1 MYTRETAEK
10 HIVDKVTFYSMVLII
25 FCMVSFF
32 FTSSPNLHFL
42 YICLPFSTV

>member
-32 FTSSPNLHFL
+32 SSP
-42 YICLPFSTV
+42 LPISIF

>member
-25 FCMVSFF
+25 FCMVFF
-32 FTSSPNLHFL
+32 FITSPNLHFL
-42 YICLPFSTV
+42 NICLPFSTV